1 MRLFVALRPPPDVRD
16 ALTALAGGIE
26 GARWQ
31 TDNQLHLTL
40 AFIGETEPHQ
50 AEAAAEALSALIAPP
65 VELTLGQ
72 FGSFDAGRPDRT
84 AALWIGVD
92 PAGPVSHLAAAIR
105 SALRRAGLQP
115 ETRRFVPHITLA
127 RFSRAG
133 APRDALR
140 PFLSTQVPPP
150 LHWRAE
156 SFHLVES
163 RMGHGGSHYQPI
175 ASYALTGA

>member
-1 MRLFVALRPPPDVRD
+1 MIKKLLSAGLGLGLLAAGATGFAQE
-16 ALTALAGGIE
+16 AATAA
-26 GARWQ
+26 A
-31 TDNQLHLTL
+31 
-40 AFIGETEPHQ
+40 AAAPV

-65 VELTLGQ
+65 VELALGQ

-84 AALWIGVD
+84 AALWIGVE

-163 RMGHGGSHYQPI
+163 RIGHGGSHYQPL